1 MEIAGVFGSLKAYHF
16 EARVSNGSCAFVEYV
31 DHSVTIKACAGLN
44 GMNLGGEVLTVVQAM
59 PDASP
64 VENDSKP
71 PSYGIPEHAEPLLK
85 EPTQVLEIKNVFT
98 VESLSSLS
106 DTVIEEILE
115 DVRLECARF
124 GTVKSIHVARHCK
137 DNNLATKSEEVKKKV
152 GSEEPTPDAHTVTND
167 AESSFSEEATYSNSK
182 GTGGMEF
189 HGDKKLEEKDNDGT
203 SVNVDK
209 NAEVFDN
216 TTCHEHLVSDS
227 TVIDAGNEGLPSST
241 IQGCPDQ
248 GNTPHDDPELHD
260 SMVANDIDVEKTVGG
275 NTDSEN
281 TVCPFQEGFAECDAS
296 LELVGPSK
304 DIKEEDDEE
313 DDTYNHVF
321 EEGAVLVEYARS
333 EACRSAAH
341 CLHRRL
347 FDGRMVT
354 VQYVAPSLY
363 RARFTK

>member
-1 MEIAGVFGSLKAYHF
+1 LLFFSRVFKNFEVVNIYHKSLF
-16 EARVSNGSCAFVEYV
+16 SC
-31 DHSVTIKACAGLN
+31 
-44 GMNLGGEVLTVVQAM
+44 
-59 PDASP
+59 
-64 VENDSKP
+64 
-71 PSYGIPEHAEPLLK
+71 
-85 EPTQVLEIKNVFT
+85 
-98 VESLSSLS
+98 
-106 DTVIEEILE
+106 
-115 DVRLECARF
+115 RF

-248 GNTPHDDPELHD
+248 GNTPNDDPELHD